1 MSVSTDDFLEQAFR
15 LMEGANEIDHRSAI
29 SRGYYAAYHSA
40 LETAA
45 RLCLPSTQR
54 SDVGVHE
61 KLILRFE
68 SQGKGLKK
76 IARRLRDN
84 KRARAAADY
93 DIRDIL
99 PISEAIF
106 TVKLS
111 RILVEDLTRLG
122 AEVQGA
128 AE

>member
-15 LMEGANEIDHRSAI
+15 LLEGANEIDHRSAI
-29 SRGYYAAYHSA
+29 SRGYYAAYHRA

-45 RLCLPSTQR
+45 RLCLPGTHR
-54 SDVGVHE
+54 NEAGVHE

-68 SQGKGLKK
+68 AQGKGLKK

-99 PISEAIF
+99 PASEAALA
-106 TVKLS
+106 VKLS
-111 RILVEDLTRLG
+111 RILVEDLGRLCTI
-122 AEVQGA
+122 ARDTA
-128 AE
+128 K